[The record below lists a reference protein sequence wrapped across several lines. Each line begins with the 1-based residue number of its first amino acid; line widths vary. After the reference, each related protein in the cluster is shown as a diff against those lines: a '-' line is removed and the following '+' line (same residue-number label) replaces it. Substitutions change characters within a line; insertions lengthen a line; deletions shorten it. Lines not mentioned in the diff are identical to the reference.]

1 MKSKFISYYMGI
13 AQLTAQLSTANKL
26 KVGAI
31 AVKNGRIISEG
42 YNGTTA
48 GSSNQCEDENGMTFP
63 YVIHAEGNLIAK
75 LAKCTESSEG
85 AVIFLTHSPCLQCSK
100 LIQGAG
106 ISTIYY
112 KTDYRSDEGINFL
125 KENNIE
131 VIKVNDYE

>member
-1 MKSKFISYYMGI
+1 MKPKFILYYMGI
-13 AQLTAQLSTANKL
+13 AELTAQLSTANKL

-42 YNGTTA
+42 YNGTTS

-75 LAKCTESSEG
+75 LAKSNESSEG
-85 AVIFLTHSPCLQCSK
+85 AVIFLTHSPCLQCAK

-106 ISTIYY
+106 ISTVYY
-112 KTDYRSDEGINFL
+112 KTAYRSDEGINFL
-125 KENNIE
+125 IENNVN
-131 VIKVNDYE
+131 VILV

>member
-1 MKSKFISYYMGI
+1 MKMKPKFIAYYMGI
-13 AQLTAQLSTANKL
+13 AELTAQLSTANKL

-75 LAKCTESSEG
+75 LAKSNESSEG
-85 AVIFLTHSPCLQCSK
+85 ATIFLTHSPCLQCAK

-106 ISTIYY
+106 ISTVYY
-112 KTDYRSDEGINFL
+112 KNAYRSDDGINFL
-125 KENNIE
+125 TENNVN
-131 VIKVNDYE
+131 VITSGS